1 MSMGTLISD
10 DEIFYTPFEPLQTHR
25 FIMYIEG
32 IPAFLIKAA
41 KRPSLSNDVVN
52 LDHINVRRKV
62 KGKTSWQD
70 INITLYDPIVPSG
83 TQAVQ
88 EWIRLHHEAPTGRD
102 GYSDFYKKD
111 IVLNSLGP
119 VGDKVQEW
127 KIFGAFIV
135 SVEYGQFNWESSG
148 AMNIELTLSY
158 DWALLNY

>member
-1 MSMGTLISD
+1 MAVGNLISD
-10 DEIFYTPFEPLQTHR
+10 NEIFYTPFEPIQTHR

-32 IPAFLIKAA
+32 IPSFLIKAA
-41 KRPSLSNDVVN
+41 KKPSLQNEPVQ

-62 KGKTSWQD
+62 KGKSTWND

-83 TQAVQ
+83 AQIVE
-88 EWIRLHHEAPTGRD
+88 EWIRLHHEAATGRD

-111 IVLNSLGP
+111 IILNSLGP

-127 KIFGAFIV
+127 KIFGAFIN
-135 SVEYGQFNWESSG
+135 SVDYGQMNWESG
-148 AMNIELTLSY
+148 GVVNIEITLSY